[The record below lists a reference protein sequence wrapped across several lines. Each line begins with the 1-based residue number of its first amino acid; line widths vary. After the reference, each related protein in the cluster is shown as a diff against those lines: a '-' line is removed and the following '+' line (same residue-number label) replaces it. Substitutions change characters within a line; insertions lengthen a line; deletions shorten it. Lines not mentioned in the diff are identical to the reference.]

1 MARDG
6 ISFFEGTPMFY
17 VSYWR
22 NSRLEYA
29 RIPNGKTAQQFLRTI
44 PDARFNAIHTT
55 EEQARQ
61 EVDYEMDLA
70 WNSY

>member
-1 MARDG
+1 M
-6 ISFFEGTPMFY
+6 FF

-22 NSRLEYA
+22 NGRLEYS
-29 RIPNGKTAQQFLRTI
+29 RIPAGKTAQQFLRTI

-61 EVDYEMDLA
+61 EVEYEMDLA